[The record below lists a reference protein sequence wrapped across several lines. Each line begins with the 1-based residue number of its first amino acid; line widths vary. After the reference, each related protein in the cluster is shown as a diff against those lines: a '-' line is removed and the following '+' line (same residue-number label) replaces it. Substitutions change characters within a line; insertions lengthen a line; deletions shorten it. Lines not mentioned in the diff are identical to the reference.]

1 MPLGYKYAERDAT
14 SYVDWGEI
22 GKNLSDMLT
31 NENKLREQK
40 KDALDA
46 EQRATQKLLSE
57 PPQGIDESMNEYTL
71 KFTNDLQQASL
82 LNYKLLKSGRL
93 NPKDFTIKNQNL
105 ADGTNTLF
113 NLSKE
118 YQEQYK
124 SAMDDYLSGD
134 PDRELQD
141 LTPFLMSHV
150 EGYANF
156 VNTKPIIN
164 EKDYTVTLAKMKF
177 NEEKGV
183 MEMSK
188 DPNDFLS
195 VSTLSNMIKQ
205 KYKKYNVQKAVGAYV
220 DSLGDQLDTI
230 VKLGEIHEFGTT
242 TEIFDQTK
250 IKNLPKNEQGIIM
263 DFEQFETKMLTA
275 LLPTPFDYTSVLTN
289 SIKFAPNKEIYT
301 YTWNPEEAKKN
312 ENLILLKKDP
322 QTKGIIPDLTQKQR
336 DAAVEHLRLQ
346 ARGMYDNKKKIS
358 VNPQKEIN
366 ALPEWYFNAR
376 KTEREEEDLLN
387 NLADNID
394 LALYGDDRESV
405 LGIKNLGVQSKGG
418 ANFKKTKGVF
428 GFNTYN
434 DQGGVDKNISWNF
447 KIGDKDVTPAQMNK
461 SVSAIAK
468 LYKAD
473 PTKLERKLNEIARR
487 KKRSSLNTNA
497 ETESF
502 DKIVTPQGGGTGGLP
517 PRPSGN

>member
-82 LNYKLLKSGRL
+82 LNYKLLKSGNL

-220 DSLGDQLDTI
+220 DSLGEQLDAI
-230 VKLGEIHEFGTT
+230 AVLGGLHNFGTI
-242 TEIFDQTK
+242 TEVLDQTK
-250 IKNLPKNEQGIIM
+250 IKNLPKDDQGIVM
-263 DFEQFETKMLTA
+263 DFEKAETKMLQA

-289 SIKFAPNKEIYT
+289 SIKFAPNI
-301 YTWNPEEAKKN
+301 
-312 ENLILLKKDP
+312 
-322 QTKGIIPDLTQKQR
+322 
-336 DAAVEHLRLQ
+336 V
-346 ARGMYDNKKKIS
+346 KIS
-358 VNPQKEIN
+358 IFSP
-366 ALPEWYFNAR
+366 
-376 KTEREEEDLLN
+376 
-387 NLADNID
+387 
-394 LALYGDDRESV
+394 
-405 LGIKNLGVQSKGG
+405 
-418 ANFKKTKGVF
+418 
-428 GFNTYN
+428 
-434 DQGGVDKNISWNF
+434 
-447 KIGDKDVTPAQMNK
+447 
-461 SVSAIAK
+461 
-468 LYKAD
+468 
-473 PTKLERKLNEIARR
+473 
-487 KKRSSLNTNA
+487 
-497 ETESF
+497 
-502 DKIVTPQGGGTGGLP
+502 
-517 PRPSGN
+517 